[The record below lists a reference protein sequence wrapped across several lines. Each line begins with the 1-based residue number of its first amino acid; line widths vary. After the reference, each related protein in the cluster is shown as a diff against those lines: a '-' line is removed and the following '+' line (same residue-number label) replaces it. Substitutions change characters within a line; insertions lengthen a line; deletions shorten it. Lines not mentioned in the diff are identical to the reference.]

1 MRVFVEPFESRI
13 VSGQPMLNALSKL
26 SCLIALVSLVIAWVN
41 GPVRAD
47 HAYVPGRGA
56 EPKIAERTAAKSDWK
71 AGARTAANADAKVGV
86 SIDTKADRQSDLQ
99 AGATDA
105 SKAALMKA
113 YKGGDF
119 KAAEAFGE
127 EAIKLQPQDGE
138 ARYYLANAQMKLGKN
153 DEAIKNYRLCRS
165 VDNHEQIRKYA
176 GQALDHLLGEKE
188 KLLTNL
194 ASSRR
199 NLAQQDEMSQFERR
213 LKREQIEEEERLE
226 QQYNQ
231 DRNNLMR
238 GLGRRSYGWAFS
250 NALRNLDEQY
260 DRKVGELHEHTK
272 AILSQTNCG
281 TSNIRVVPSLSS
293 SKVKNYINYSDQAQ
307 GESIPTENPLRA
319 NALSMPDGTQKKQQ
333 RDAKQQKERRAQLK

>member
-1 MRVFVEPFESRI
+1 
-13 VSGQPMLNALSKL
+13 
-26 SCLIALVSLVIAWVN
+26 
-41 GPVRAD
+41 
-47 HAYVPGRGA
+47 
-56 EPKIAERTAAKSDWK
+56 
-71 AGARTAANADAKVGV
+71 
-86 SIDTKADRQSDLQ
+86 
-99 AGATDA
+99 
-105 SKAALMKA
+105 
-113 YKGGDF
+113 
-119 KAAEAFGE
+119 
-127 EAIKLQPQDGE
+127 
-138 ARYYLANAQMKLGKN
+138 
-153 DEAIKNYRLCRS
+153 
-165 VDNHEQIRKYA
+165 
-176 GQALDHLLGEKE
+176 
-188 KLLTNL
+188 
-194 ASSRR
+194 
-199 NLAQQDEMSQFERR
+199 MSQFERR